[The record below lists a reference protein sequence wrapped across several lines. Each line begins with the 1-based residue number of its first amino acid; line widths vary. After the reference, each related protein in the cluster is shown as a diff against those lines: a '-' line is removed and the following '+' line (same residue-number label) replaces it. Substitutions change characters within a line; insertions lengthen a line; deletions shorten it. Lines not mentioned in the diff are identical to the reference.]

1 MKSSKKREHEEG
13 SSSDSSKDESAKRK
27 PKEEEV
33 DTPTK
38 EMIQEFLKLDQ
49 QVDMERP
56 KVNRFY
62 IIGKEE
68 GAQEEET
75 KKEGPKVSG
84 LQ

>member
-13 SSSDSSKDESAKRK
+13 SSSDSSKEESAKRK

-38 EMIQEFLKLDQ
+38 QMIQEFLKLDQ

-62 IIGKEE
+62 IIG
-68 GAQEEET
+68 
-75 KKEGPKVSG
+75 
-84 LQ
+84 